1 MARALIDN
9 GFTRVRPLAGGFDAW
24 LEAGFAV
31 EEAET
36 VVAMRPRGA
45 GGG

>member
-1 MARALIDN
+1 MEK

-31 EEAET
+31 EDAET
-36 VVAMRPRGA
+36 VLAVRRPDAAA
-45 GGG
+45 G